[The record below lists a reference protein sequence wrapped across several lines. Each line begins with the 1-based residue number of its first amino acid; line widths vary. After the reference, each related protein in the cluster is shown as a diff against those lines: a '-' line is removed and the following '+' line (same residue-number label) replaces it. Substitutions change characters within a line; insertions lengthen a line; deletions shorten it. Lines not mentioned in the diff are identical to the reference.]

1 MVYRWPNT
9 LLYGLSLV
17 LRAPFS
23 LMLLIFWSTY
33 GNSRVSPKEWKEHTK
48 KYSKSL
54 LLFFACFYCLRVK
67 WAAPRTMFDQDL
79 RLQVNKHFVVLSL
92 SSVLGCECITCNL
105 SSPPYGL
112 IVLSWRLLL
121 SHNAPV
127 MKMAACTH
135 FAVFHAWLSVD
146 RCYFFCIHAAF
157 DFGKNLLNQT
167 RSDTT

>member
-1 MVYRWPNT
+1 
-9 LLYGLSLV
+9 
-17 LRAPFS
+17 
-23 LMLLIFWSTY
+23 
-33 GNSRVSPKEWKEHTK
+33 
-48 KYSKSL
+48 
-54 LLFFACFYCLRVK
+54 
-67 WAAPRTMFDQDL
+67 MFDQDL